1 MDSVLAGVFW
11 SHTPTDKLILGLRYT
26 AVMYNNI
33 EFKSATEL
41 KPISSGYS
49 FKQCLDYTLESWWTP
64 SSEAIFSLVHIHL
77 YFALVLL
84 NISTTLHEGGR
95 FKLTD

>member
-1 MDSVLAGVFW
+1 MVTHTDRQAYSGVKIYC
-11 SHTPTDKLILGLRYT
+11 SDVQQYR
-26 AVMYNNI
+26 
-33 EFKSATEL
+33 FKSATEL

-84 NISTTLHEGGR
+84 NISSTLHEGGR

>member
-49 FKQCLDYTLESWWTP
+49 FKQCLDYTLESWCTGGLHQVKP
-64 SSEAIFSLVHIHL
+64 SLVWCTYI
-77 YFALVLL
+77 FTLL
-84 NISTTLHEGGR
+84 
-95 FKLTD
+95 